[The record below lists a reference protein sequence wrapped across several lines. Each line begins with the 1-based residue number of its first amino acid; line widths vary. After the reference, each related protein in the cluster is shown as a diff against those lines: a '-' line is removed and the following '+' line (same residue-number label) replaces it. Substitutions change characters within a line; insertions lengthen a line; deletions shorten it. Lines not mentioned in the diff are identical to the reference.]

1 VGAAGCLQAPTLG
14 ALLGF
19 TQSSAASN
27 PDPSVRASLAPGLT
41 DAYIGSAAA
50 AVANLNAQADAAGSA
65 TDVEK
70 TAYYAQSVV
79 RTLPVQAH
87 VHAVLIVAWVIGSTA
102 PDVVACRLSLHWR

>member
-1 VGAAGCLQAPTLG
+1 MPEQAPTLG

-19 TQSSAASN
+19 TQASAASN

-41 DAYIGSAAA
+41 DAYIASAAA
-50 AVANLNAQADAAGSA
+50 AISNLNAQADAAGSA

-79 RTLPVQAH
+79 RPPDQA
-87 VHAVLIVAWVIGSTA
+87 TC
-102 PDVVACRLSLHWR
+102 ACRADALLVFPQQQWPCVLHAAMRACSMA